1 MSRSAAIS
9 RNVATALDWA
19 VAHLRAAGVE
29 APRRDARIL
38 LAEVLGGDPALVIGY
53 PERPLEA
60 AETRRFECLVRR
72 RVAREPISRIVGR
85 REFWSL
91 TFRVTPDTLDP
102 RPESETLVEAVLA
115 RAGDRAAPLSILD
128 LGTGTGC
135 LLLALLTE
143 LPRASGLGVDLSP
156 AAVAVARHNAESL
169 DLADRAKFRAADWTS
184 DLTDSWQ
191 VIVSNPPYIMDAEIA
206 DLAPEVADY
215 DPRMAL
221 SGGPDGL
228 AAYRSLIP
236 QAARHLAPGGT
247 LVLEIGAG
255 QAKNV
260 ERMLGAAGLAKT
272 GCASDLSGIQRC
284 ILAESK
290 L

>member
-1 MSRSAAIS
+1 MIPNAVSQT
-9 RNVATALDWA
+9 VATALDRA
-19 VAHLRAAGVE
+19 VADLRSAGVE

-53 PERPLEA
+53 PERQLDQTEIG
-60 AETRRFECLVRR
+60 RFESLLGR
-72 RVAREPISRIVGR
+72 RVAREPVSRILGR

-91 TFRVTPDTLDP
+91 DFCVTPDTLDP
-102 RPESETLVEAVLA
+102 RPESETLIEAVLA
-115 RAGDRAAPLSILD
+115 RLKDRASPLRILD

-135 LLLALLTE
+135 LLLALLAE

-156 AAVAVARHNAESL
+156 AAVAIARHNAESL
-169 DLADRAKFRAADWTS
+169 NLADRASFNEADWAS
-184 DLTDSWQ
+184 NLTDSWQ
-191 VIVSNPPYIMDAEIA
+191 VIVSNPPYILDAEIA
-206 DLAPEVADY
+206 DLAPEVADH

-236 QAARHLAPGGT
+236 QAARLLAPGGT
-247 LVLEIGAG
+247 LALEIGAG
-255 QAKNV
+255 QAKDV
-260 ERMLGAAGLAKT
+260 ERLLEAAGLARV
-272 GCASDLSGIQRC
+272 GRARDLSGIERC
-284 ILAESK
+284 ILAESE